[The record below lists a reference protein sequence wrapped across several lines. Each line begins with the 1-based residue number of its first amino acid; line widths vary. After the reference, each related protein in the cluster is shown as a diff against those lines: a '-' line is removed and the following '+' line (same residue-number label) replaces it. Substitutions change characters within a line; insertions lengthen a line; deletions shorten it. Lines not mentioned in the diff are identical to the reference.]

1 MVSTYQDE
9 GVVVT
14 TFEDATGSH
23 VQQVPFTLRFKQ
35 ANFFRFE
42 WISYLLSR
50 SGTVNTVWCNGKES
64 FTYLEPNAYEQYDDI
79 GGAVAAATGVSSG
92 SIHTIPRL
100 LLPDK
105 VMGSDL
111 TEILEPAFSREEII
125 EGVLC
130 YHIRGL
136 LGAVPHDMWVGKEDL
151 LVRKVR
157 TERKYPNY
165 VAIKD
170 EIHRNIRVDKLI
182 ANEIFNFKLPIAL
195 KPQPNIGSLLRLRK
209 GRRGTSVRQ
218 TDRQRLVLNSE
229 ISSRHLEL
237 RKPS

>member
-1 MVSTYQDE
+1 MFSALSSQLMVSTYQDE

-125 EGVLC
+125 EGVTYHEAPPLVILLC
-130 YHIRGL
+130 GSRALPLIIYL
-136 LGAVPHDMWVGKEDL
+136 ND
-151 LVRKVR
+151 KV
-157 TERKYPNY
+157 
-165 VAIKD
+165 
-170 EIHRNIRVDKLI
+170 
-182 ANEIFNFKLPIAL
+182 
-195 KPQPNIGSLLRLRK
+195 
-209 GRRGTSVRQ
+209 
-218 TDRQRLVLNSE
+218 
-229 ISSRHLEL
+229 
-237 RKPS
+237 